1 MKPYK
6 QIFVK
11 KVKPKKEKEEP
22 IIEILMVYASIFG
35 LGVMMLFLGAV
46 L

>member
-1 MKPYK
+1 MKTYEP
-6 QIFVK
+6 ILVN

-22 IIEILMVYASIFG
+22 IIVILMVYASIFG

>member
-1 MKPYK
+1 MKTYEP
-6 QIFVK
+6 IFIK

-22 IIEILMVYASIFG
+22 MIEILMVYASIFG
-35 LGVMMLFLGAV
+35 LGAMMLFLGAV